1 MGRHTRSK
9 RNRLS
14 RGVEVRR
21 RRRMVGWGTSAGAVM
36 AFGLGPLGAAPSAHA
51 DIEDVIIDPIISAIS
66 GFDPSLGADLSTV
79 MGDFVSSG
87 WLDSLGPDFSGV
99 DSALGAASSGASL
112 VPDTGSALSSAAV
125 SGADA
130 SGNLAQTWEQDW
142 ITSQFGTEVDDA
154 INSYVDKVDPSLVG
168 DSCGLICNGADGT
181 SGGTLADGGWPGRW
195 GVGR

>member
-1 MGRHTRSK
+1 
-9 RNRLS
+9 
-14 RGVEVRR
+14 
-21 RRRMVGWGTSAGAVM
+21 M

-125 SGADA
+125 SGADVSGADA

-154 INSYVDKVDPSLVG
+154 INSYVDKVDP
-168 DSCGLICNGADGT
+168 C
-181 SGGTLADGGWPGRW
+181 WW
-195 GVGR
+195 GIAAG